1 VRTTVKDDFYGELP
15 VIERWHDCHHT
26 RTGWSGIR
34 ENGEPVHMVYD
45 PRGQG
50 EPPGCDRDVHAREW
64 PPARLTRGRRPLGVP
79 RDRACNV
86 VSDTMH
92 ETVTERLALQL
103 VRQPARERHRVDQA
117 AQRRG
122 VSCRQS
128 LSSLLA
134 PTKR

>member
-1 VRTTVKDDFYGELP
+1 MVRLSIRWSASAGSRPARRMIGVARFYRVVRSAKAFLGLQA
-15 VIERWHDCHHT
+15 
-26 RTGWSGIR
+26 
-34 ENGEPVHMVYD
+34 
-45 PRGQG
+45 GQG

-64 PPARLTRGRRPLGVP
+64 PPARLTRGRRPLGVS

-117 AQRRG
+117 AQWRG

>member
-34 ENGEPVHMVYD
+34 ENGEPVHMV
-45 PRGQG
+45 
-50 EPPGCDRDVHAREW
+50 
-64 PPARLTRGRRPLGVP
+64 L
-79 RDRACNV
+79 
-86 VSDTMH
+86 SDTMH

-122 VSCRQS
+122 VSCRQL